1 MSITLTLPN
10 WTWRSCNKTTSRYVV
25 ITGIL
30 PLQGNERLVAMVP
43 SLSVVNDH
51 IYLDFSTQGKQVYH
65 RKGADGT
72 YEWEFQDHEY
82 MKVAFAS
89 GTVIG
94 ATADI
99 ADFQSIP
106 VEV

>member
-1 MSITLTLPN
+1 M
-10 WTWRSCNKTTSRYVV
+10 

-30 PLQGNERLVAMVP
+30 PLQGNEKLVAMVP

-65 RKGADGT
+65 RKLVDGT
-72 YEWEFQDHEY
+72 YEWEFQDHEF
-82 MKVAFAS
+82 MKIVFAS

-94 ATADI
+94 TKADNT
-99 ADFQSIP
+99 DFQSIP